1 MRSPGKRY
9 RHLKR
14 YQEIARALIRHG
26 FGGLVDQLG
35 LLPALSL
42 PRRLLHREAE
52 APSLSP
58 PEHLRLAIEE
68 LGPPSSNWA
77 SLIVGMALLIPLVA
91 GGGQGFVFWLVVAGF
106 AAASFMGLG
115 LLYSIWRAE
124 RRGR

>member
-35 LLPALSL
+35 LAPALSL
-42 PRRLLHREAE
+42 PRRLLHQEAE
-52 APSLSP
+52 VPPLSP

-68 LGPPSSNWA
+68 LGPTLIKLGQVLSTRPDLVPPAYIRELTRLQDAVPPA
-77 SLIVGMALLIPLVA
+77 SWDAVKAQIEAEL
-91 GGGQGFVFWLVVAGF
+91 GGAH
-106 AAASFMGLG
+106 
-115 LLYSIWRAE
+115 
-124 RRGR
+124 